1 MYTWTSFQK
10 SLSALQSIENHYHE
24 YVSIQSQAELFED
37 VIPIEHERYQ
47 RLANRLKR
55 KIFVEVAKIQ
65 KPVYFWH
72 FPFYTGDFLGLGKA
86 LALAGSPIEM
96 SRSTEVR
103 DRFRQFLRS
112 APESAQKNISGA
124 MSSPRR
130 QYFSTA
136 LLRKLAFRRQSL
148 AESVLNN

>member
-10 SLSALQSIENHYHE
+10 SLSVLQSIENHYHE

-37 VIPIEHERYQ
+37 VLPIEHERYQ

-55 KIFVEVAKIQ
+55 KIFVEVSQLQ

-86 LALAGSPIEM
+86 LALAGSPIQM
-96 SRSTEVR
+96 NRSTEVR

-124 MSSPRR
+124 MTSPRR

-136 LLRKLAFRRQSL
+136 LLRKLALRRQSL
-148 AESVLNN
+148 AENILNN

>member
-10 SLSALQSIENHYHE
+10 SLSVLQSIENHYHE
-24 YVSIQSQAELFED
+24 YVSIQSQADLFEG
-37 VIPIEHERYQ
+37 VLPIEHERYE
-47 RLANRLKR
+47 RLAIRLKR
-55 KIFVEVAKIQ
+55 KICLEASQIQ

-86 LALAGSPIEM
+86 LALAGKPIQM
-96 SRSTEVR
+96 KRSTEVR

-124 MSSPRR
+124 MTSPRR
-130 QYFSTA
+130 QQFSTT
-136 LLRKLAFRRQSL
+136 LLRKLATRRQIL
-148 AESVLNN
+148 ADSILNN